1 MASKQILAFLLVA
14 MVATACVSGQGL
26 NCWDRSNCQYCQYC
40 NQRSQCNSGTMSS
53 DAQKLCP
60 CAFQCDN
67 NCGHF
72 CGSGGA
78 SGKRLLLGR
87 GLNEVVDA

>member
-1 MASKQILAFLLVA
+1 MEFPQALMYL
-14 MVATACVSGQGL
+14 
-26 NCWDRSNCQYCQYC
+26 RRYC